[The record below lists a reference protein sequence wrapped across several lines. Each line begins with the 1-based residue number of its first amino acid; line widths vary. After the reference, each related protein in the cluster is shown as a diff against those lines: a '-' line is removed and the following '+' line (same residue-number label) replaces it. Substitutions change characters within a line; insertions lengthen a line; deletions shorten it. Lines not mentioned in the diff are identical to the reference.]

1 MTDERSPQADL
12 NGGGAIAQGQG
23 ATAVGARGV
32 HVGGPNTGIINTGV
46 LTMVQGLG
54 DLPTRY
60 DGNVRNFL
68 TYYVGTDEAPAPFGG
83 RDADLRSL
91 DAWFSQA
98 HPPYAFLNAPA
109 GRGKSALLAHWAL
122 AQQTQERAHVVF
134 FPVSIRY
141 GTNREDVAF
150 AALAARMAHIL
161 GVTVDRASSAKQYRD
176 IFNDHLGRTPPDGKP
191 VLIVLDALDE
201 AAGWEP
207 DAALFPDPAPPTCA
221 PSSVRGRAPM
231 TPKG

>member
-1 MTDERSPQADL
+1 MTDERSPQAQVT
-12 NGGGAIAQGQG
+12 GSGAIAQGPG
-23 ATAVGARGV
+23 ATAVGAAGV
-32 HVGGPNTGIINTGV
+32 YVGGPNTGIINTGV
-46 LTMVQGLG
+46 LTLVQGLG

-83 RDADLRSL
+83 RDADLAGL

-141 GTNREDVAF
+141 GTNRENVAF
-150 AALAARMAHIL
+150 AALAARMASIF
-161 GVTVDRASSAKQYRD
+161 GERVGRASDAQEYRG
-176 IFNDHLGRTPPDGKP
+176 IFNDYLGRTPPDGKP
-191 VLIVLDALDE
+191 VLIVLDGLDE
-201 AAGWEP
+201 AAGWEA
-207 DAALFPDPAPPTCA
+207 DAALFPDPAPSHLRA
-221 PSSVRGRAPM
+221 IVSARGARQ
-231 TPKG
+231 